1 MKAVKKGLDRF
12 FKWFNG
18 LYLVIAT
25 AALVFLVVTCA
36 LQVASRYI
44 TFVRIIGMEELARLG
59 FVWMVSLALGL
70 CVAYKSH
77 LQIDV
82 LANKVP
88 KKIKP
93 WYDTVIDIIV
103 LFYLVILFYYS
114 IVKCMRVHRQVTIVF
129 EIRLVWLYLAMVV
142 GAFGG
147 ILNTLNNMFQRFYFL
162 KYPEEAEAA
171 AQTKAPDEIE
181 EALAIAAEEQEG
193 NKA

>member
-1 MKAVKKGLDRF
+1 MKAVKKGLDKF
-12 FKWFNG
+12 FKAFNG
-18 LYLVIAT
+18 LYLIIAT

-44 TFVRIIGMEELARLG
+44 TFIRIIGMEELARLG

-88 KKIKP
+88 KKAKP
-93 WYDTVIDIIV
+93 WYDTVIDLIV

-114 IVKCMRVHRQVTIVF
+114 TVKMMRVSRQVTIVF
-129 EIRLVWLYLAMVV
+129 EIKLMWLYLALVV
-142 GAFGG
+142 GSFGG
-147 ILNTLNNMFQRFYFL
+147 IMNTLHQMFLRFYYM
-162 KYPEEAEAA
+162 KHPEEEPAKAAPAPADEEKEAA
-171 AQTKAPDEIE
+171 KA
-181 EALAIAAEEQEG
+181 
-193 NKA
+193 